1 MARLPRLPACPL
13 SLVAASGFSGLAG
26 LLPAGHGDPTLAVSL
41 VLSCLITTIILE
53 WLWLRCWDRALDRPS
68 RDLERLLDRLEQ
80 GQLESVDEVTRL
92 AAILRASHNNLIR
105 GLCSEDASSLTTP
118 LER

>member
-1 MARLPRLPACPL
+1 MVRLPRPPACRL
-13 SLVAASGFSGLAG
+13 SVVAASGFSGLAG
-26 LLPAGHGDPTLAVSL
+26 LLPTGHGDPTLAVSL
-41 VLSCLITTIILE
+41 VLAGLITTIILE
-53 WLWLRCWDRALDRPS
+53 WLWLRCWDRALDRLS
-68 RDLERLLDRLEQ
+68 RDLDWLLDRLEQ

-92 AAILRASHNNLIR
+92 AAILSASHDNVIR